1 MGARPMSSLRAGLA
15 LALMATLCPGSA
27 AAEGLS
33 EQDYAQVNA
42 AVVAQHI
49 LPRYEVL
56 AGEARALDAAAKA
69 HCARPDGEGLEDLRQ
84 RYQATMDA
92 WMGIQH
98 LQFGPIELF
107 QRGYRL
113 YFWPRGQGRIS
124 GAVEELL
131 AARDKRRF
139 ADDAFRRGSV
149 ATQGLPAMEQ
159 LLYSEVRVFGA
170 SGEAQ
175 WRCRLLTAI
184 SANVRDMA
192 AEILADWQGG
202 RVAFARSMAEPEPE
216 TGYFGSH
223 KDGTLELFKSFY
235 TGLQLIADARLSPV
249 VGQSIETARPRMAE
263 SHLSE
268 RSLRN
273 IVLSLEALEAL
284 YRGENGGEGLGA
296 LVVQS
301 GGDAKLDPLMLRA
314 FEKTLGTA
322 RAIAPPLDEAVADPA
337 RRAEVETLRTQ
348 ATAMKQI
355 VETRMAT
362 ALGLGVGFNALD
374 GD

>member
-1 MGARPMSSLRAGLA
+1 MLSLRACLTA
-15 LALMATLCPGSA
+15 LPAAALWVGSVS
-27 AAEGLS
+27 AEGLS

-42 AVVAQHI
+42 AVVAQHV
-49 LPRYEVL
+49 LPRYEAL
-56 AGEARALDAAAKA
+56 AGAAKALDAATEV
-69 HCARPDGEGLEDLRQ
+69 HCAQPGGDGLEELRT
-84 RYQATMDA
+84 RYRATMDA

-113 YFWPRGQGRIS
+113 YFWPRGQGRIAD
-124 GAVEELL
+124 AVEELL
-131 AARDKRRF
+131 AARDDSRF
-139 ADDAFRRGSV
+139 ADDAFRKASV

-159 LLYSEVRVFGA
+159 LLYSEARVFGA
-170 SGEAQ
+170 SGQAQ

-184 SANVRDMA
+184 SANVRDMT

-249 VGQSIETARPRMAE
+249 VGRTIEQARPRMAE
-263 SHLSE
+263 SRLSE

-273 IVLSLEALEAL
+273 IVLSLEALQAL
-284 YRGENGGEGLGA
+284 YLGENNGQGLGA

-301 GGDAKLDPLMLRA
+301 GSDEKLDPLMRRA
-314 FEKTLGTA
+314 FEKTLETA
-322 RAIAPPLDEAVADPA
+322 RAIVPPLAEAVTDPA
-337 RRAEVETLRTQ
+337 RRAQVETLRTQ

>member
-1 MGARPMSSLRAGLA
+1 MGKPSMSNLRACLA
-15 LALMATLCPGSA
+15 AISAAALWVGSA

-42 AVVAQHI
+42 AVVAQHV
-49 LPRYEVL
+49 LPRYEAL
-56 AGEARALDAAAKA
+56 AEAAKA
-69 HCARPDGEGLEDLRQ
+69 LGTATEAHCAQSDGDGLEELRMQ
-84 RYQATMDA
+84 YQATMDA

-98 LQFGPIELF
+98 LQFGPVELF

-113 YFWPRGQGRIS
+113 YFWPRGQGRIA
-124 GAVEELL
+124 GAVDELL
-131 AARDKRRF
+131 AARDKSRF
-139 ADDAFRRGSV
+139 ADDPFRKGSV

-159 LLYSEVRVFGA
+159 LLYSEARVFGA

-184 SANVRDMA
+184 SANLRDMT

-249 VGQSIETARPRMAE
+249 VGESIEKARPRMAE
-263 SHLSE
+263 TRLSE

-273 IVLSLEALEAL
+273 IVLSLEALQGL
-284 YRGENGGEGLGA
+284 YLGENDGQGLGA

-301 GGDAKLDPLMLRA
+301 GSDAKLDPLMRRA
-314 FEKTLGTA
+314 FEKTLETA
-322 RAIAPPLDEAVADPA
+322 RGIAPPLAEAVTDPA
-337 RRAEVETLRTQ
+337 RRAQVETLRTQ
-348 ATAMKQI
+348 AMAMKQI